1 MLPIRT
7 QPNPPGISTIGRRQ
21 FLRAAGAL
29 IALPALESLAAPI
42 AKAATST
49 AGAKNLVSIGAYLGW
64 HQNTFFPKEVG
75 RGYNLPTTL
84 APLADHQNEF
94 TVFSGLDHRAPNGHG
109 AWSNFL
115 CGNSPNTY
123 SMDQIVAD
131 QIGQKSRF
139 PSVQLTAGTGEGS
152 KAMSFTKQGIG
163 LPMIQRP
170 SVFYKQLFMSEADKA
185 RMEYMLRSGRS
196 SLDLVLD
203 DATRLKKS
211 VPQSDGE
218 KLEEYFDS
226 MRSVEKRMERQISQI
241 NDPLPT
247 TDYKLPDSDPI
258 TPNLLMEAEVLMY
271 DLMALAIETDSS
283 RVLSFFIDGLGQV
296 FSFDGQPLR
305 SGYHG
310 LSHHGNDPEMI
321 RDLVSIE
328 TAHMVC
334 LNGFLNQL
342 KEKKRPNG
350 KSLLDET
357 IILVGTGMGDASR
370 HSNANLPTLVAGG
383 GFNHGSHI
391 AIDRDKP
398 DAPLLGDLYISL
410 MQRLG
415 VETNEFSNASRN
427 MNQLFS

>member
-1 MLPIRT
+1 MKT
-7 QPNPPGISTIGRRQ
+7 TSTPLGLHTINRRQ

-29 IALPALESLAAPI
+29 IALPSLESIAAPL
-42 AKAATST
+42 AKAATTGS
-49 AGAKNLVSIGAYLGW
+49 GAKNFVSIGAYLGW
-64 HQNTFFPKEVG
+64 HQNAFFPKEVG
-75 RGYNLPTTL
+75 RDYAVPPTL
-84 APLADHQNEF
+84 RPLADHRENF
-94 TVFSGLDHRAPNGHG
+94 TVFSGLDHRAPNGHN

-115 CGNSPNTY
+115 CGSSPKTY
-123 SMDQIVAD
+123 SLDQMIAD

-152 KAMSFTKQGIG
+152 KAMSFTRQGIG

-170 SVFYKQLFMSEADKA
+170 SVFYNQLFMSESDKA
-185 RMEYMLRSGRS
+185 RMEYMLRSGKS
-196 SLDLVLD
+196 SIDLVLG
-203 DATRLKKS
+203 DALRLRKS
-211 VPQSDGE
+211 VPKSDGE

-247 TDYKLPDSDPI
+247 TDYKLPESDPI
-258 TPNLLMEAEVLMY
+258 TPNLLMEAETLMY

-296 FSFDGQPLR
+296 FSFDGRPLK

-321 RDLVSIE
+321 RDLIAIE
-328 TAHMVC
+328 TAHMHC

-342 KEKKRPNG
+342 KEKKRPDG

-383 GFNHGSHI
+383 GFKHGSHI
-391 AIDRDKP
+391 SVDSSKAN
-398 DAPLLGDLYISL
+398 APLLGDLYITL

-415 VETNEFSNASRN
+415 VETNDFSNANRN
-427 MNQLFS
+427 LNHLFS

>member
-1 MLPIRT
+1 MKSNSFRHH
-7 QPNPPGISTIGRRQ
+7 NIGRRQ

-29 IALPALESLAAPI
+29 IALPSLESIAAPLV
-42 AKAATST
+42 KTTTS
-49 AGAKNLVSIGAYLGW
+49 AGKAKNLVSIGAYLGW
-64 HQNTFFPKEVG
+64 HQNAFYPKEAG
-75 RGYNLPTTL
+75 RGYTMPTTL
-84 APLADHQNEF
+84 SPLSNHQEDF
-94 TVFSGLDHRAPNGHG
+94 TVFSGLDHRAANGHG

-115 CGNSPNTY
+115 CGNAPKTY
-123 SMDQIVAD
+123 SMDQVVAD

-152 KAMSFTKQGIG
+152 KNMSYTKKGIG

-196 SLDLVLD
+196 SLDLVLE
-203 DATRLKKS
+203 DALRLQKS
-211 VPQSDGE
+211 VPGRDRD
-218 KLEEYFDS
+218 KLDEYFDS

-247 TDYKLPDSDPI
+247 TDYKLPGSDPI

-271 DLMALAIETDSS
+271 DLMTLAIETDSS

-296 FSFDGQPLR
+296 FSFDGRALK

-321 RDLVSIE
+321 EDLVAIE
-328 TAHMVC
+328 TAHMHC

-342 KEKKRPNG
+342 KGKKRANG

-357 IILVGTGMGDASR
+357 IVLVGTGMGDASR
-370 HSNANLPTLVAGG
+370 HSNADLPTLVAGG

-391 AIDRDKP
+391 AIDASKP
-398 DAPLLGDLYISL
+398 DAPLLGDLYITL

-415 VETNEFSNASRN
+415 VETNEFSNANRN
-427 MNQLFS
+427 LNHLLS

>member
-1 MLPIRT
+1 M
-7 QPNPPGISTIGRRQ
+7 
-21 FLRAAGAL
+21 
-29 IALPALESLAAPI
+29 IALPSLESIAAPLT
-42 AKAATST
+42 KAAATT
-49 AGAKNLVSIGAYLGW
+49 KGAKNLVSIGAYLGW
-64 HQNTFFPKEVG
+64 HQNAFFPKEVG
-75 RGYNLPTTL
+75 KGYNLPPTL
-84 APLADHQNEF
+84 APLAGHQDDF

-115 CGNSPNTY
+115 CGNTPKAY

-152 KAMSFTKQGIG
+152 KNMSFTKQGIG
-163 LPMIQRP
+163 LPMTQRP
-170 SVFYKQLFMSEADKA
+170 SVFYKELFMSEADKA
-185 RMEYMLRSGRS
+185 RMEYMLRSGKS
-196 SLDLVLD
+196 SLDLVLE
-203 DATRLKKS
+203 DAMRLQKA
-211 VPQSDGE
+211 VPKNDGE

-328 TAHMVC
+328 STHMHC
-334 LNGFLNQL
+334 LSGFLDQL
-342 KEKKRPNG
+342 KEKKRPDG

-370 HSNANLPTLVAGG
+370 HSNANLPTMVAGG

-391 AIDRDKP
+391 AIDSAKP
-398 DAPLLGDLYISL
+398 DAPLLGDLYITL

-415 VETNEFSNASRN
+415 VETNEFSNANRN
-427 MNQLFS
+427 LNHLFS

>member
-1 MLPIRT
+1 LP
-7 QPNPPGISTIGRRQ
+7 
-21 FLRAAGAL
+21 
-29 IALPALESLAAPI
+29 
-42 AKAATST
+42 
-49 AGAKNLVSIGAYLGW
+49 
-64 HQNTFFPKEVG
+64 
-75 RGYNLPTTL
+75 PTL
-84 APLADHQNEF
+84 QPLADHQDDF
-94 TVFSGLDHRAPNGHG
+94 TVFSGLDHRAANGHA

-115 CGNSPNTY
+115 CGNTPKVY
-123 SMDQIVAD
+123 SMDQMVAD

-163 LPMIQRP
+163 LPMVQRP
-170 SVFYKQLFMSEADKA
+170 SVFYKRLFMSEADKA

-196 SLDLVLD
+196 SIDLVLE
-203 DATRLKKS
+203 DAMRLQKS
-211 VPQSDGE
+211 VPKTDSE

-247 TDYKLPDSDPI
+247 TNYKLPDSDPI
-258 TPNLLMEAEVLMY
+258 TPNLLIEAEVLMY
-271 DLMALAIETDSS
+271 DLMTLAIETDSS
-283 RVLSFFIDGLGQV
+283 RVLSFLIDGLGQV
-296 FSFDGQPLR
+296 FSFDGRPLR

-321 RDLVSIE
+321 RDLIAIE
-328 TAHMVC
+328 SAHMHC
-334 LNGFLNQL
+334 LNGFLKQL

-370 HSNANLPTLVAGG
+370 HSNANLPTMVAGG
-383 GFNHGSHI
+383 GFKHGSHI
-391 AIDRDKP
+391 SIDASKP
-398 DAPLLGDLYISL
+398 DAPLLGDLYITL

-415 VETNEFSNASRN
+415 VETNDFSNANRN
-427 MNQLFS
+427 LNHLFA

>member
-1 MLPIRT
+1 M
-7 QPNPPGISTIGRRQ
+7 
-21 FLRAAGAL
+21 
-29 IALPALESLAAPI
+29 IALPSLESIAAPLT
-42 AKAATST
+42 KAAATT
-49 AGAKNLVSIGAYLGW
+49 KGAKNLVSIGAYLGW
-64 HQNTFFPKEVG
+64 HQNAFFPKEVG
-75 RGYNLPTTL
+75 KGYTLPPTL
-84 APLADHQNEF
+84 APLADHQDDF

-115 CGNSPNTY
+115 CGNTPKAY

-152 KAMSFTKQGIG
+152 KNMSFTKQGIG
-163 LPMIQRP
+163 LPMTQRP
-170 SVFYKQLFMSEADKA
+170 SVFYKELFMSEADKA
-185 RMEYMLRSGRS
+185 RMEYMLRSGKS
-196 SLDLVLD
+196 SLDLVLE
-203 DATRLKKS
+203 DAMRLQKA
-211 VPQSDGE
+211 VPKNDGE

-328 TAHMVC
+328 STHMHC
-334 LNGFLNQL
+334 LSGFLDQL
-342 KEKKRPNG
+342 KEKKRPDG

-370 HSNANLPTLVAGG
+370 HSNANLPTMVAGG

-391 AIDRDKP
+391 AIDSAKP
-398 DAPLLGDLYISL
+398 DAPLLGDLYITL

-415 VETNEFSNASRN
+415 VETNEFSNANRN
-427 MNQLFS
+427 LNHLFS

>member
-1 MLPIRT
+1 M
-7 QPNPPGISTIGRRQ
+7 
-21 FLRAAGAL
+21 
-29 IALPALESLAAPI
+29 
-42 AKAATST
+42 
-49 AGAKNLVSIGAYLGW
+49 
-64 HQNTFFPKEVG
+64 
-75 RGYNLPTTL
+75 
-84 APLADHQNEF
+84 
-94 TVFSGLDHRAPNGHG
+94 
-109 AWSNFL
+109 
-115 CGNSPNTY
+115 
-123 SMDQIVAD
+123 AD

-152 KAMSFTKQGIG
+152 KNMSFTKQGIG
-163 LPMIQRP
+163 LPMTQRP
-170 SVFYKQLFMSEADKA
+170 SVFYKELFMSEADKA
-185 RMEYMLRSGRS
+185 RMEYMLRSGKS
-196 SLDLVLD
+196 SLDLVLE
-203 DATRLKKS
+203 DAMRLQKA
-211 VPQSDGE
+211 VPKNDGE

-328 TAHMVC
+328 STHMHC
-334 LNGFLNQL
+334 LSGFLDQL
-342 KEKKRPNG
+342 KEKKRPDG

-370 HSNANLPTLVAGG
+370 HSNANLPTMVAGG

-391 AIDRDKP
+391 AIDSAKP
-398 DAPLLGDLYISL
+398 DAPLLGDLYITL

-415 VETNEFSNASRN
+415 VETNEFSNANRN
-427 MNQLFS
+427 LNHLFS

>member
-1 MLPIRT
+1 MITKSNRF
-7 QPNPPGISTIGRRQ
+7 GHHTIGRRQ

-29 IALPALESLAAPI
+29 IALPSLESIAAPL
-42 AKAATST
+42 AKAAAPA

-64 HQNTFFPKEVG
+64 HQNAFFPKEVG
-75 RGYNLPTTL
+75 KGYALPPTL
-84 APLADHQNEF
+84 QPLADHKNDF
-94 TVFSGLDHRAPNGHG
+94 TVFSGLDHRAPNGHN

-115 CGNSPNTY
+115 CGNAPKSY
-123 SMDQIVAD
+123 SFDQMVAD

-152 KAMSFTKQGIG
+152 KSMSFTKQGIG
-163 LPMIQRP
+163 LPMVQRP
-170 SVFYKQLFMSEADKA
+170 SVFYKELFMSEADKA

-196 SLDLVLD
+196 SLDLVLE
-203 DATRLKKS
+203 DALRLQKAVTQTDS
-211 VPQSDGE
+211 E
-218 KLEEYFDS
+218 KLDEYFDS

-271 DLMALAIETDSS
+271 DLMTLAIDTDSS

-296 FSFDGQPLR
+296 FSFDGKPLR

-328 TAHMVC
+328 AAHMHC

-342 KEKKRPNG
+342 EQKKRPNG

-383 GFNHGSHI
+383 GFNHGNHI
-391 AIDRDKP
+391 AIDNAKP

-415 VETNEFSNASRN
+415 VETNEFSNANRN
-427 MNQLFS
+427 LNHLFS

>member
-1 MLPIRT
+1 MKSKSN
-7 QPNPPGISTIGRRQ
+7 QFGHHTIGRRQ

-29 IALPALESLAAPI
+29 IALPSLESIAAPL
-42 AKAATST
+42 AKTATASN
-49 AGAKNLVSIGAYLGW
+49 GVKNFVSIGAYLGW

-75 RGYNLPTTL
+75 RGYSLPTTL
-84 APLADHQNEF
+84 KPLAEHQENF
-94 TVFSGLDHRAPNGHG
+94 TVFSGLDHRAPNGHN

-115 CGNSPNTY
+115 CGSAPKTY
-123 SMDQIVAD
+123 SLDQMVAD

-185 RMEYMLRSGRS
+185 RMEYMLRSGKS
-196 SLDLVLD
+196 SLDLVLE
-203 DATRLKKS
+203 DALRLQKS
-211 VPQSDGE
+211 VPHSDGE

-271 DLMALAIETDSS
+271 DLMTLAIETDSS

-296 FSFDGQPLR
+296 FSFDGRPLR

-328 TAHMVC
+328 TAHMHC
-334 LNGFLNQL
+334 LNGFLKQL
-342 KEKKRPNG
+342 KEMKRPNG

-391 AIDRDKP
+391 AIDASKS
-398 DAPLLGDLYISL
+398 DAPLLGDLYITL

-415 VETNEFSNASRN
+415 VETNDFSNANRN
-427 MNQLFS
+427 LNHLFT

>member
-1 MLPIRT
+1 MSTKSNRY
-7 QPNPPGISTIGRRQ
+7 GHHTIGRRQ

-29 IALPALESLAAPI
+29 IALPSLESIAAPL
-42 AKAATST
+42 AKATAPV

-64 HQNTFFPKEVG
+64 HQNAFFPKEVG
-75 RGYNLPTTL
+75 RGYALPPTL
-84 APLADHQNEF
+84 QPLADHQDDF
-94 TVFSGLDHRAPNGHG
+94 TVFSGLDHRAANGHA

-115 CGNSPNTY
+115 CGNTPKVY
-123 SMDQIVAD
+123 SLDQMVAD

-163 LPMIQRP
+163 LPIVQRP
-170 SVFYKQLFMSEADKA
+170 SVFYKRLFMSEADKA

-196 SLDLVLD
+196 SIDLVLE
-203 DATRLKKS
+203 DAMRLQKS
-211 VPQSDGE
+211 VPKTDSE

-247 TDYKLPDSDPI
+247 TNYKLPDSDPI
-258 TPNLLMEAEVLMY
+258 TPNLLIEAEVLMY
-271 DLMALAIETDSS
+271 DLMTLAIETDSS
-283 RVLSFFIDGLGQV
+283 RVLSFLIDGLGQV
-296 FSFDGQPLR
+296 FSFDGRPLR

-321 RDLVSIE
+321 RDLIAIE
-328 TAHMVC
+328 SAHMHC
-334 LNGFLNQL
+334 LNGFLKQL

-370 HSNANLPTLVAGG
+370 HSNANLPTMVAGG
-383 GFNHGSHI
+383 GFKHGSHI
-391 AIDRDKP
+391 SIDASKP
-398 DAPLLGDLYISL
+398 DAPLLGDLYITL

-415 VETNEFSNASRN
+415 VETNDFSNANRN
-427 MNQLFS
+427 LNHLFA